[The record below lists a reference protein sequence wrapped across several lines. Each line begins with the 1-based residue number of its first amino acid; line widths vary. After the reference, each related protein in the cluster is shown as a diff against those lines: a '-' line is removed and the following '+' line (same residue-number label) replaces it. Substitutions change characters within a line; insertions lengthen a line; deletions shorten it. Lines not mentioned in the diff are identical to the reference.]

1 MSGSA
6 GAPSHAAPRPDDKAR
21 ALALHLLGVRRARR
35 VVGRLPDAVAPVD
48 RSAGVAAQRAMAE
61 AVGAYPPPG
70 FKVGATA
77 RAMQEYLGVSEPVAG
92 FMTADGLQGS
102 GSTLRYDGFLKP
114 GVECEIA
121 VHLGHDLA
129 PGCTPAQAAD
139 AVDGVMAGI
148 EVVEQRYASVAELGV
163 PGLAAD
169 RMFHAAAVLGEP
181 YEGWRGLDLDALAGR
196 ILVDGQEQG
205 SGHGRD
211 LLGGP
216 MRVLAWLAGSEE
228 AAAFG
233 GLRAGQ
239 VVMLGSV
246 TTPVWLAGP
255 CEVVVEFAP
264 MAPVRLAL
272 V

>member
-1 MSGSA
+1 MNGTA
-6 GAPSHAAPRPDDKAR
+6 KPPGDALARPDDRAR
-21 ALALHLLGVRRARR
+21 ALAMHLLTVRRARR
-35 VVGRLPDAVAPVD
+35 VLDRLPDAVAPAN
-48 RSAGVAAQRAMAE
+48 RSAGVLAQRAMAE

-77 RAMQEYLGVSEPVAG
+77 RAMQDYLGVSAPVAG
-92 FMTADGLQGS
+92 FMAADGLQGS

-121 VHLGHDLA
+121 VHLGRDLP

-148 EVVEQRYASVAELGV
+148 EVVEQRYASIPEIGV
-163 PGLAAD
+163 PGLTAD
-169 RMFHAAAVLGEP
+169 QMFHAAAVLGEP
-181 YEGWRGLDLDALAGR
+181 YEDWRSLDLEALPGR
-196 ILVDGQEQG
+196 ILVNGQERG

-216 MRVLAWLAGSEE
+216 MQVLAWLAGSEE

-246 TTPVWLAGP
+246 TTPIWLDGP
-255 CEVVVEFAP
+255 CEVEVEFAP
-264 MAPVRLAL
+264 LAPVRLAL